1 MTTDDELRGLATDV
15 SQLRRRRVQIVVIDP
30 AQAVAAPAAPAA
42 SAAPAAVALP
52 MPRAETEPGTE
63 AGASPHVAHDIKA
76 AAPPAKARKSWLRPA
91 SLIDPAGFAV
101 TAGLFIPAF
110 LVHGDAQAAL
120 IGAGGAVLSSVSA
133 RLMDRMARG
142 SEA

>member
-1 MTTDDELRGLATDV
+1 MTTDDALRGLATDV
-15 SQLRRRRVQIVVIDP
+15 SQLRRRPVQIAVIDP
-30 AQAVAAPAAPAA
+30 PQAAAAPAAPE
-42 SAAPAAVALP
+42 APAAVALP
-52 MPRAETEPGTE
+52 MPRAEAGP
-63 AGASPHVAHDIKA
+63 GASPHVARDIKA
-76 AAPPAKARKSWLRPA
+76 AAPPARSRPSWLRPA

-120 IGAGGAVLSSVSA
+120 IGAGGALLSSVSA
-133 RLMDRMARG
+133 RLMDRMSRG